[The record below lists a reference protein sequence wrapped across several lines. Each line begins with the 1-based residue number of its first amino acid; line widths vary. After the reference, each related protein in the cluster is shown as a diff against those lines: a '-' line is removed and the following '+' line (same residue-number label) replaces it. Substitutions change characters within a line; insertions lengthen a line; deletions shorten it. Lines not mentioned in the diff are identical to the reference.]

1 MKLDSFDGTN
11 FTRGKK
17 KMKLLLTTLKIFY
30 VLDPNLMPI
39 SESSDGDTDGIKAL
53 KMKCED
59 DELM

>member
-1 MKLDSFDGTN
+1 MKF
-11 FTRGKK
+11 
-17 KMKLLLTTLKIFY
+17 LLTTLKIFY